1 MLIQFLGPMT
11 QKQDYRMF
19 GDRVLMERVHFKQ
32 GIIFAPQ
39 LEDSI
44 ARIGRVIAHGDGTY
58 KDGRKNVNMHVK
70 VGDLVYF
77 QANAQMAASSAYD
90 RGAEDTLIN
99 IPQGE
104 IIAKVA
110 SDAQDLS
117 GFTVIG
123 DWVLLKPF
131 QRQQA
136 DNRIVIPDT
145 AKAGMSLYFKVE
157 QKGETV
163 ELPIEKG
170 DEVIITQGYC
180 HPIRIK
186 DDDFGFIL
194 KQGIHGVVEH
204 SALVS

>member
-1 MLIQFLGPMT
+1 MT
-11 QKQDYRMF
+11 QKQSYRLF
-19 GDRVLMERVHFKQ
+19 GDRVLMERVPMKQ
-32 GIIFAPQ
+32 GIIFAPE
-39 LEDSI
+39 LENSI

-58 KDGRKNVNMHVK
+58 RDGRKNVRMLVE

-99 IPQGE
+99 IPHGE

-110 SDAQDLS
+110 GDAQDLS

-123 DWVLLKPF
+123 DWVLVRPF
-131 QRQQA
+131 ERKQA
-136 DNRIVIPDT
+136 DTRIVIPDT

-163 ELPIEKG
+163 ELDIKKD
-170 DEVIITQGYC
+170 DEVILTQGYC
-180 HPIRIK
+180 HPIQIK
-186 DDDFGFIL
+186 GEDFGFIL

-204 SALVS
+204 AAVLT